1 MEFSGKVAVVTGA
14 GSGIGRGLATK
25 AGQLGMKV
33 VAADVD
39 AKGLEATKET
49 LSATGVEVLA
59 QHTDVTDYSSVIKL
73 ADAAYAHFGRV
84 NLLFNNA
91 GVLVGGILW
100 ERSLEDWRWNLDV
113 NVMGV
118 IHGIKA
124 FVPRMIAGGDEGIV
138 VNTASVGGLS
148 AGPFQGPYITSKYAV
163 VGLTEVLQAELS
175 LLHPKLRAA
184 CLCPGSVSTKIFRS
198 ERIRPDKFGPVTESS
213 QKIASQF
220 HDWLTNMVEGEG
232 IPPIELA
239 ERVFAALTA
248 GKFWIFPHPEFKK
261 TFTARYNAM
270 MNDEAVPT
278 RVPKDIAAKQ
288 K

>member
-184 CLCPGSVSTKIFRS
+184 CLFRAYFNQDF
-198 ERIRPDKFGPVTESS
+198 PFG
-213 QKIASQF
+213 
-220 HDWLTNMVEGEG
+220 TNPARQVW
-232 IPPIELA
+232 
-239 ERVFAALTA
+239 A
-248 GKFWIFPHPEFKK
+248 GKGIVAENSFSIPRLAHQHGRGRGNPADRVGGASVCRADGRKVLDFSASRIQEDFHR
-261 TFTARYNAM
+261 ALQRH
-270 MNDEAVPT
+270 DE
-278 RVPKDIAAKQ
+278 R
-288 K
+288 

>member
-1 MEFSGKVAVVTGA
+1 MEYTGKVAVVTGA
-14 GSGIGRGLATK
+14 GSGIGRGLAQK
-25 AGQLGMKV
+25 AAKLGMKV
-33 VAADVD
+33 VACDVD
-39 AKGLEATKET
+39 TKGLEATEES
-49 LSATGVEVLA
+49 LVQGGAEVLT
-59 QHTDVTDYSSVIKL
+59 QRTDVTDYNSVEKL
-73 ADAAYAHFGRV
+73 AAAAYDRFGRV

-91 GVLVGGILW
+91 GVLVGGIMW
-100 ERSLEDWRWNLDV
+100 ERSLDDWRWNLDV

-124 FVPRMIAGGDEGIV
+124 FVPRMIAGGEEGIV

-198 ERIRPDKFGPVTESS
+198 ERIRPDKFGPKTESS
-213 QKIASQF
+213 QAVASQF
-220 HDWLTNMVEGEG
+220 QDWLTNMVEGEG

-270 MNDEAVPT
+270 MKDEVVPT
-278 RVPKDIAAKQ
+278 RLPKTLGAGRK
-288 K
+288 

>member
-1 MEFSGKVAVVTGA
+1 MEYSGKVAVVTGA
-14 GSGIGRGLATK
+14 GSGIGRGLAQK
-25 AGQLGMKV
+25 AGSLGMKV
-33 VAADVD
+33 VACDVD
-39 AKGLEATKET
+39 TKGLKVTEESLTQSGT
-49 LSATGVEVLA
+49 EVLT
-59 QHTDVTDYSSVIKL
+59 QQTDVTDYNSVVKL
-73 ADAAYAHFGRV
+73 ADAAYARFGRV

-91 GVLVGGILW
+91 GVLVGGIMW
-100 ERSLEDWRWNLDV
+100 ERTLEDWRWNLDV

-124 FVPRMIAGGDEGIV
+124 FVPRMIAGDEEGIV

-148 AGPFQGPYITSKYAV
+148 AGPFQGPYIASKYAV

-198 ERIRPDKFGPVTESS
+198 ERIRPDKFGTKTESS
-213 QKIASQF
+213 QEVAGQF
-220 HDWLTNMVEGEG
+220 QDWLTNLVESEG

-270 MNDEAVPT
+270 MKDEVVPT
-278 RVPKDIAAKQ
+278 RLPKTLGAVRK
-288 K
+288 